1 MVNNFFKKE
10 LFSIMFYD
18 HRIIKLEIKKRK
30 IFEKSPKYLE
40 IFKSMI
46 LKTQKPKKTSHGIF

>member
-18 HRIIKLEIKKRK
+18 HRIIKLEIKKRYL
-30 IFEKSPKYLE
+30 KSPPNTWK
-40 IFKSMI
+40 F
-46 LKTQKPKKTSHGIF
+46 LKA